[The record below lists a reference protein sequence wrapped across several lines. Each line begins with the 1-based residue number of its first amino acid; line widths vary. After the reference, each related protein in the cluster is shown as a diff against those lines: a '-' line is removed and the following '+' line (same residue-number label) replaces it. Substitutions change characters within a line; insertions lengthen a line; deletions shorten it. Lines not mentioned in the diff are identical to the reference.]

1 MTCLSTYCSN
11 KLEAMADKMFESLYL
26 NKQYDPMVPC
36 CIVTNSPAMK
46 AWLRHYFVFEW
57 QHRHNKV
64 LANCDF
70 QLFLPF
76 VNDWMDKL
84 LNQNSDK
91 RDPNSHPYSKTNL
104 QWRIY
109 RLLSENK
116 LVSDS
121 FFEIISYLGDN
132 PSPRRQFQLAGRLAT
147 LFDDYQVYRCDIV
160 TKWKNENNTSN
171 WQAGLWK
178 MLIADNSNSYSETF
192 NKMESF
198 SIEDAKK
205 AFNNQYREVAIFG
218 ATTMAIPY
226 IYFLNNVMSKV
237 INVNLYVLN
246 PGKGYWLE
254 DVSSA
259 KQEHFKEKLFLEAPE
274 LINDPLYIPEK
285 GHELLCSLGSSLQEY
300 LFILNEQYN
309 QIDDKFSESDA
320 KTLLGSLQ
328 NEILNS
334 KEDSDQCNKLTWTEG
349 DDSIQIHI
357 CHSPRR
363 EVEVLHNYLLKWLTE
378 NQYNDKKLLPYQIQ
392 VLVTDI
398 KEYSPHIDAVFGSA
412 AKTSP
417 HEVPYAIDT
426 HAISAESEILNAF
439 ITLCNIV
446 TSRFELSSIFDLL
459 SVESVMTAFDLA
471 TKDLDILEQII
482 KNGNI
487 RWGLNAEHRKT
498 VANVDMSPYMTW
510 EYGLDRLLM
519 GYAIGENEWLN
530 DLYTADYAEGAGA
543 IVLGKLTSFIYK
555 LKYYRDNIIK
565 KETRNLSEWH
575 NLFTE
580 LLDTFFVS
588 TENTYQEI
596 TKIYRVI
603 NELLSLKKNSG
614 IAEQNVPFEVIITHI
629 EKALSG
635 TASSG
640 DSLTPNAVTFCQL
653 RTMNSHPTAITC
665 VLGLNDGAF
674 PHKDNRPTF
683 DLLNTTRR
691 RGDRSLRRDDRCAFL
706 ESLINTRQKFY
717 LSYIGRT
724 DKNNEP
730 TPPSIVLQEMHSYL
744 INRCNFPETTIMD
757 GNNGTPFETLHHLNS
772 IHPDYFNKNNNKL
785 FSYSKEDFLA
795 TKQLIKTDNINNGEN
810 ENSHTSPKIDIT
822 PEIELETVKIFFV
835 NPAKYYYQNIL
846 GVRLKRQDTLLPD
859 DNEPIKSDTLQ
870 DYKLKIDL
878 MEEQLPLDEITRVSE
893 VEGAIP
899 LAEAGQ
905 EHIKSVAD
913 NIEHWLKDYLIINDV
928 DYGRLK
934 ESLNK
939 QSGIQE
945 KAKDLNINLD
955 NNQEITIHGSSRIL
969 SITGHRITKKT
980 KQDSESQVTPE
991 KVTLNIQLEARP
1003 TDIKAKDKV
1012 RAWIS
1017 HLFACAVAEDL
1028 NSAPHTIIIGLHD
1041 QKELEAEYF
1050 IPLNSDTAKEK
1061 LQTLIKLYH
1070 TGQLEPLPF
1079 APETSEAYYDNID
1092 NQHIAIISAINK
1104 WGTNTYSEYGRD
1116 EAMDNFM
1123 FHAFSENGPAI
1134 KNGIVNE
1141 LFKEVSKDF
1150 YKPLFENVSNN
1161 KESK

>member
-1 MTCLSTYCSN
+1 
-11 KLEAMADKMFESLYL
+11 MFESLYVK
-26 NKQYDPMVPC
+26 KQYDPMVPC

-84 LNQNSDK
+84 LNKNSNK

-116 LVSDS
+116 LVSNG
-121 FFEIISYLGDN
+121 FAEIMSYLDDN
-132 PSPRRQFQLAGRLAT
+132 ASPRRQFQLAGRLAT
-147 LFDDYQVYRCDIV
+147 LFDDYQVYRCDIIS
-160 TKWKNENNTSN
+160 KWESENNTNN
-171 WQAGLWK
+171 WQAELWK
-178 MLIADNSNSYSETF
+178 MLIADNNNSYSGTF

-198 SIEDAKK
+198 SLEDAKS
-205 AFNNQYREVAIFG
+205 AFDNKYREVAIFG
-218 ATTMAIPY
+218 ATTMAMPY

-237 INVNLYVLN
+237 VNINMYVLN

-254 DVSSA
+254 DVSTA

-274 LINDPLYIPEK
+274 LIDDPLYIPEK
-285 GHELLCSLGSSLQEY
+285 GHELLCSLGNSLQEY

-309 QIDDKFSESDA
+309 QIYDNFSESDA
-320 KTLLGSLQ
+320 ETLLGSLQ

-334 KEDSDQCNKLTWTEG
+334 KEEYDQCNKLTWNEG

-357 CHSPRR
+357 CHSQRR
-363 EVEVLHNYLLKWLTE
+363 EVEVLYNHLLKWLTE
-378 NQYNDKKLLPYQIQ
+378 NQYNNKTLQPYQIQ

-398 KEYSPHIDAVFGSA
+398 KEYSPHIDAIFGSA

-471 TKDLDILEQII
+471 AKDLNILEQII
-482 KNGNI
+482 RNGNI
-487 RWGLNAEHRKT
+487 RWGLDAEHRKT

-519 GYAIGENEWLN
+519 GYAVGENEWLN
-530 DLYTADYAEGAGA
+530 DLYTSDYAEGAGA
-543 IVLGKLTSFIYK
+543 IVLGKLTAFIYK

-565 KETRNLSEWH
+565 QKTRNLSEWH

-596 TKIYRVI
+596 TKIYQVI
-603 NELLSLKKNSG
+603 SDLQSLKKNSG

-629 EKALSG
+629 EKTLSG

-640 DSLTPNAVTFCQL
+640 DSLTPNVVTFCQL
-653 RTMNSHPTAITC
+653 RTMNSHPAAITC

-706 ESLINTRQKFY
+706 ESLINARQKIY
-717 LSYIGRT
+717 LSYVGRT
-724 DKNNEP
+724 DKGDEP
-730 TPPSIVLQEMHSYL
+730 MPPSIVLQELHSYL
-744 INRCNFPETTIMD
+744 INQCSLSKTTLMD
-757 GNNGTPFETLHHLNS
+757 GSSGTPLETLHHLNS
-772 IHPDYFNKNNNKL
+772 IHPDYFDKNNSVL

-795 TKQLIKTDNINNGEN
+795 AKQLIKRDYSNNDENDSSNSPIPTDE
-810 ENSHTSPKIDIT
+810 TT
-822 PEIELETVKIFFV
+822 EIELETLKLFFV

-846 GVRLKRQDTLLPD
+846 GVRLNIQESLLPYD
-859 DNEPIKSDTLQ
+859 DEPMKSDTLQ

-878 MEEQLPLDEITRVSE
+878 MNEQLPLDEITRVSE

-905 EHIKSVAD
+905 EHIRAVAD
-913 NIEHWLKDYLIINDV
+913 NIEHWLKDNLIIDDM

-939 QSGIQE
+939 QSEIQE
-945 KAKDLNINLD
+945 EAKDLNINLD
-955 NNQEITIHGSSRIL
+955 NNQKRIIHGALRKFA
-969 SITGHRITKKT
+969 ITGHRITKKT
-980 KQDSESQVTPE
+980 KQDSEPQATPE
-991 KVTLNIQLEARP
+991 TVKLNIQLEARP
-1003 TDIKAKDKV
+1003 TNIKAKDKV

-1017 HLFACAVAEDL
+1017 HLFACAVAKNEND
-1028 NSAPHTIIIGLHD
+1028 APYTVIIGL
-1041 QKELEAEYF
+1041 QNKKELESECF
-1050 IPLNSDTAKEK
+1050 MPLDSDMAKEN
-1061 LQTLIKLYH
+1061 LQTLITLYH
-1070 TGQLEPLPF
+1070 TGQLAPLPF
-1079 APETSEAYYDNID
+1079 VPETSKAYYTSVD
-1092 NQHIAIISAINK
+1092 NQYIAIISAVNK
-1104 WGTNTYSEYGRD
+1104 WGSNTNSAYGRS

-1123 FHAFSENGPAI
+1123 FHAFGENGPAI
-1134 KNGIVNE
+1134 KNGMVNE
-1141 LFKEVSKDF
+1141 LFEKTAKAF
-1150 YKPLFENVSNN
+1150 YKPLFENICNN
-1161 KESK
+1161 KDSK